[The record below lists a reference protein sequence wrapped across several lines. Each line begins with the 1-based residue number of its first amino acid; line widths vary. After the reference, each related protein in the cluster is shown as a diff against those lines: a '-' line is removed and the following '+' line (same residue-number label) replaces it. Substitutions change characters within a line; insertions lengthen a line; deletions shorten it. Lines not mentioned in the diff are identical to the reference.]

1 MATDHVFLEGLRCY
15 GYHGVNPEERV
26 LGQRFVV
33 DVTLDADLRQAGR
46 TDDLTKTISYS
57 DVARRVRAIVEGEPR
72 KLIEAVAEA
81 VAADLL
87 AAFPLAR
94 AVTVTVRKP
103 DAPVK
108 GAFFDAVGARV
119 RREREREE
127 GA

>member
-1 MATDHVFLEGLRCY
+1 MDSDAVFLEGLRCY

-33 DVTLDADLRQAGR
+33 DVALEAALRQAGQ

-57 DVARRVRAIVEGEPR
+57 DVARRVRSIVEGEPR
-72 KLIEAVAEA
+72 NLIEAVAEEI
-81 VAADLL
+81 AADLIST
-87 AAFPLAR
+87 FPLAR

-103 DAPVK
+103 EAPVK
-108 GAFFDAVGARV
+108 GVFFDAVGIRV
-119 RREREREE
+119 RRERGQED